1 MKRVLQGFFEVHGIE
16 VSPDGLKMWLAGLR
30 GLSPEQLITA
40 VDRYNRECSQ
50 RPTPAGL
57 RRYAGAAALSDE
69 QRAEVAWRSV
79 RSTMLRYGAYY
90 AINFDDRIIHAAIR
104 AVGGWSLLCQTQQE
118 DLVWKEKDFKAQYV
132 SICRSGIGDSRPL
145 SGLLERQEPIEIET
159 GMVPHEYS
167 DKLIAGSV
175 PVRKVALPDLSTGRA
190 LR

>member
-1 MKRVLQGFFEVHGIE
+1 
-16 VSPDGLKMWLAGLR
+16 MWLSGLR

-57 RRYAGAAALSDE
+57 RRYAGAVGLNDE
-69 QRAEVAWRSV
+69 QRAEVAWRKV
-79 RSTMLRYGAYY
+79 FETMQRYGAYF
-90 AINFDDRIIHAAIR
+90 AIDFKDDRIIHAAIR
-104 AVGGWSLLCQTQQE
+104 AIGGWSNLCKTQYDE
-118 DLVWKEKDFKAQYV
+118 LHWKEKDFKAQYV

-145 SGLLERQEPIEIET
+145 SGLLERQEPIEIDT

-167 DKLIAGSV
+167 DKLIAGSA
-175 PVRKVALPDLSTGRA
+175 PVQKVALPDLSTGRA

>member
-1 MKRVLQGFFEVHGIE
+1 
-16 VSPDGLKMWLAGLR
+16 MWLSGLR

-57 RRYAGAAALSDE
+57 RRYAGAAGLSDE

-118 DLVWKEKDFKAQYV
+118 DLVWKEKDFKGQYV

-167 DKLIAGSV
+167 DKLIMGSAQ
-175 PVRKVALPDLSTGRA
+175 VRKVALPDLSSRRA
-190 LR
+190 LT

>member
-57 RRYAGAAALSDE
+57 RRYAGAAGLSDE

-90 AINFDDRIIHAAIR
+90 AINFDDRIIHA
-104 AVGGWSLLCQTQQE
+104 T
-118 DLVWKEKDFKAQYV
+118 
-132 SICRSGIGDSRPL
+132 SR
-145 SGLLERQEPIEIET
+145 
-159 GMVPHEYS
+159 Y
-167 DKLIAGSV
+167 
-175 PVRKVALPDLSTGRA
+175 
-190 LR
+190 